1 VTNAL
6 FMTEQRKVILDE
18 LGKSKAH
25 PTADEV
31 FQLVRK
37 RMPRISLGTVYRNL
51 ELLAESGWIQ
61 KLEVAGSQKRFDGTT
76 SDHYHMR
83 CVRCGRIEDAPVDPI
98 PDLTG
103 ALGRMRDYQV
113 VGHRL
118 EFMVVCPSCR
128 EASGSAKS

>member
-1 VTNAL
+1 VNKAL
-6 FMTEQRKVILDE
+6 FMTEQRQVILDE

-51 ELLAESGWIQ
+51 ERLAESGLIQ
-61 KLEVAGSQKRFDGTT
+61 KMEVAGSQRRFDGTT
-76 SDHYHMR
+76 SDHYHVR
-83 CVRCGRIEDAPVDPI
+83 CVRCGRIEDARIDPI
-98 PDLTG
+98 PDLTS
-103 ALGRMRDYQV
+103 ALGKMRGYQV

-128 EASGSAKS
+128 QASGSAKS